1 MKSSCPLFVIVLTFA
16 IVLAP
21 YAIQCADNDIKL
33 PKPVLAGKLSVE
45 AAMTAKK
52 SVRDFSGSPLTE
64 AQAAQLL
71 WAANGNLP
79 HDAVTGAT
87 MKVIPS
93 AGGLYPLEVYLV
105 AGRDTVGKIA
115 AGVYRYN
122 AGNHS
127 LQAVTPGDIRAPLAQ
142 ASLGQTWMAK
152 APALI
157 VIGAVFQRT
166 TVKYG
171 SRGLQYIFMEVGA
184 ATQNLYLEAESLGIH
199 AASVG
204 AFHDAQVSGVLKLPP
219 NVNPLFIMAF
229 GK

>member
-1 MKSSCPLFVIVLTFA
+1 MKFSCPLFLVLLSFA
-16 IVLAP
+16 IIFAP
-21 YAIQCADNDIKL
+21 CPVRCANNDIKL
-33 PKPVLAGKLSVE
+33 PKPALTGKLSVE
-45 AAMTAKK
+45 AAMAAKK
-52 SVRDFSGSPLTE
+52 SVRDFTAAPLTE
-64 AQAAQLL
+64 AQVSQLL

-87 MKVIPS
+87 TKVIPS

-105 AGRDTVGKIA
+105 TGRNTVGKIP

-122 AGNHS
+122 PGNNS
-127 LQAVTPGDIRAPLAQ
+127 LQAVAAGDNRALLAHAALSQ
-142 ASLGQTWMAK
+142 MWMAK

-171 SRGLQYIFMEVGA
+171 NRGLQYIFMEAGS
-184 ATQNLYLEAESLGIH
+184 ATQNLYLEAESLRLH
-199 AASVG
+199 AGAVG
-204 AFHDAQVSGVLKLPP
+204 AFQDAQVSGVLKLPP
-219 NVNPLFIMAF
+219 NVSPLFIMAF